1 MALKLIGFDNIETG
15 KFFPISE
22 ANRFAIEYM
31 EKNQDQF
38 ARRFEGLAAPSAEE
52 SSTPANPSEPVL
64 IWTPEELAAMKLPA
78 LKKICADRGLSVGDE
93 LKEGIVA
100 LILADQGNKE

>member
-1 MALKLIGFDNIETG
+1 MALKLIGFDNIENG
-15 KFFPISE
+15 KFFPIEE

-38 ARRFEGLAAPSAEE
+38 ARRFDGLAAPGSGGAQVE
-52 SSTPANPSEPVL
+52 SIPSEPVL
-64 IWTPEELAAMKLPA
+64 IWNAEELGAMKLPA
-78 LKKICADRGLSVGDE
+78 LKKICADRGLSIGDE
-93 LKEGIVA
+93 LKDGIVA